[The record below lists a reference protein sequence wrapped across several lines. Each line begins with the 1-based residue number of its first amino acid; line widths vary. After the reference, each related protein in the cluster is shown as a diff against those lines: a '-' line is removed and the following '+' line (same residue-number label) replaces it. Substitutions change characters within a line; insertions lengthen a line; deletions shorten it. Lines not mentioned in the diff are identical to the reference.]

1 MPGDCNNE
9 AFYGAGTS
17 LRHASSYCRTLVCN
31 WEGCVHIHRQSTCRL
46 ARPVVQTKLN
56 LLLGSAYS
64 LQSNDGCRSESRSM
78 SFTRLDLRGSRVGK
92 DDRGFFTKRKILEV
106 SIEFRVEV
114 R

>member
-1 MPGDCNNE
+1 MQLGRLCTRTQMKHVPVGPADSPDE
-9 AFYGAGTS
+9 A
-17 LRHASSYCRTLVCN
+17 
-31 WEGCVHIHRQSTCRL
+31 E
-46 ARPVVQTKLN
+46 
-56 LLLGSAYS
+56 LGLAYS
-64 LQSNDGCRSESRSM
+64 LQSNDGGRSESQSM